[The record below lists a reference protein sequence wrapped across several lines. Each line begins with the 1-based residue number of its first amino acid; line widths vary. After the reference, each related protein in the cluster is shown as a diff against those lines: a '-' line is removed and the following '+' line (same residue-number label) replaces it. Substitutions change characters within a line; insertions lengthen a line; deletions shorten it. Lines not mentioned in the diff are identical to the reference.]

1 MNAVA
6 ARTTGAFGDA
16 LAEARRA
23 WRWPA
28 TLALAA
34 FVLALF
40 APLVLGRVQ
49 TEELAAWLYLGLAA
63 IGLAFAIGLAGMPS
77 LCQGAFMAVGAF
89 TAAQLRSKAGADP
102 VTATVAGLAL
112 ATLAGA
118 VLGIAF
124 VRLGRV
130 LFAVASWL
138 VAWLVA
144 LSLAAFPELSGGASG
159 LAIRA
164 GGFTET
170 IHYELAL
177 VLVALAALVFFSLA
191 RGAPGL
197 ALAALRLH
205 PAAARVLGVPAT
217 RLRFG
222 AFVASAALGGL
233 AGALAVQLAGIADP
247 AGYGPF
253 LSFKLFAAVLL
264 GGAATALGPITGLAA
279 ISALFHVAHWIGE
292 LENVST
298 TRFEPMIAAALLL
311 FVLGIGGGGIVPWL
325 RRVLPRGPAAAEPVS
340 PTRTAHRFGGATFA
354 AAGIRK
360 SFGGIAALAD
370 LSLTAE
376 PGTIVALI
384 GPNGSGKTTAL
395 RIFSGTLAPDGGR
408 LTLDGAALPGMTTA
422 ERVRSGVARTLQRT
436 AVFEELTALE
446 NVLVGAGLDRRYGGA
461 LRIALA
467 TPKER
472 AETKQLRGE
481 ALAVLDLVGL
491 PSAASTPTGHLSSSE
506 QRLTM
511 LAAALATR
519 PRVLLLDEP
528 AAGGSA
534 DDVSR
539 LARLLDRLRDEGLTI
554 VLVEHNLRLVSAVAE
569 RVVVLDGG
577 RTIADGAPAD
587 VAQEPRVQDAYL
599 GTHRL

>member
-1 MNAVA
+1 VNAVA

-16 LAEARRA
+16 LTEARRA

-28 TLALAA
+28 TLATAA
-34 FVLALF
+34 FVVALF
-40 APLVLGRVQ
+40 APLVLSRIQ
-49 TEELAAWLYLGLAA
+49 MQELAAWLYLSLAA
-63 IGLAFAIGLAGMPS
+63 IGLAFAVGLAGMPS
-77 LCQGAFMAVGAF
+77 LCEGAFMAVGAF

-102 VTATVAGLAL
+102 VSATIAGAAL
-112 ATLAGA
+112 ATAAGA
-118 VLGIAF
+118 LLGIAF

-130 LFAVASWL
+130 LFAVATWL

-144 LSLAAFPELSGGASG
+144 LSLAAFPELSGGARG
-159 LAIRA
+159 LPIRA
-164 GGFTET
+164 GAFTET

-177 VLVALAALVFFSLA
+177 VLVALAALVFFAIA

-197 ALAALRLH
+197 ALAALRVR
-205 PAAARVLGVPAT
+205 PPAARVLGVPAT
-217 RLRFG
+217 RLRLG
-222 AFVASAALGGL
+222 AFVASAGIGGL

-264 GGAATALGPITGLAA
+264 GGAATALGPLAGLAA
-279 ISALFHVAHWIGE
+279 ISALFHIAHWIGD

-325 RRVLPRGPAAAEPVS
+325 RRFVPA
-340 PTRTAHRFGGATFA
+340 RTAAIEASPAPPPRRFAGATFA

-360 SFGGIAALAD
+360 SFGGLAALVD

-395 RIFSGTLAPDGGR
+395 RIFSGTLVSDGGR
-408 LTLDGAALPGMTTA
+408 LTLDGAPLIADTTT

-436 AVFEELTALE
+436 AVFDELTALE
-446 NVLVGAGLDRRYGGA
+446 NVLVGAGLERGYGGA
-461 LRIALA
+461 IRSALA

-472 AETKQLRGE
+472 AETERLRGE
-481 ALAVLDLVGL
+481 ALDILDLVGL
-491 PSAASTPTGHLSSSE
+491 RAAASTPAAHLSSSD

-534 DDVSR
+534 EDVAR
-539 LARLLDRLRDEGLTI
+539 LARLLDALRGDGLTI

-577 RTIADGAPAD
+577 RTIADGPPAE
-587 VAQEPRVQDAYL
+587 VAREPTVRDAYL